1 VNAVPAGVGLGDRFA
16 SEIVGVLV
24 YPLVLLFPF
33 VMLYAA
39 MMDVLTMRIANTISL
54 GLAVAFFVVA
64 AIAGMP
70 AQQMLVHVGVGLAV
84 LVANMLLFHLR
95 LVGGGDAKLLAA
107 AALWVG
113 YEQLIPFIVYVTIF
127 GGVLALVLLAYRR
140 APAGALPL
148 PNWASRLHNPGEGM
162 PYGVAITAGAL
173 IVYPLTP
180 LPGLL
185 AA

>member
-1 VNAVPAGVGLGDRFA
+1 MSLA
-16 SEIVGVLV
+16 
-24 YPLVLLFPF
+24 YPLLFVFPF
-33 VMLYAA
+33 LMLYAA
-39 MMDVLTMRIANTISL
+39 AMDVLTMRIANTISIS
-54 GLAVAFFVVA
+54 LAAAFLLVA

-70 AQQMLVHVGVGLAV
+70 AQQILVHVGVALAV
-84 LVANMLLFHLR
+84 LLANMLLFQLR

-113 YEQLIPFIVYVTIF
+113 YEQLIPFLVYVTIF
-127 GGVLALVLLAYRR
+127 GGALALVLLAYRS
-140 APAGALPL
+140 APANALPL
-148 PNWASRLHNPGEGM
+148 PNWALRLHNRREGM

-173 IVYPLTP
+173 LVYPLTP

>member
-1 VNAVPAGVGLGDRFA
+1 MQTVAGGLRVSLA
-16 SEIVGVLV
+16 
-24 YPLVLLFPF
+24 YPLLFVFPF
-33 VMLYAA
+33 IMLYAA
-39 MMDVLTMRIANTISL
+39 AMDVLTMRIANTISI
-54 GLAVAFFVVA
+54 GLVGAFIFVA

-70 AQQMLVHVGVGLAV
+70 AQQMLVHIGVGLAV
-84 LVANMLLFHLR
+84 LLANMLLFQLR

-113 YEQLIPFIVYVTIF
+113 YEQLIPFLVYVTIF

-148 PNWASRLHNPGEGM
+148 PNWASRLHNPSEGM

-173 IVYPLTP
+173 VVYPLTP
-180 LPGLL
+180 LPVLL

>member
-1 VNAVPAGVGLGDRFA
+1 VSLA
-16 SEIVGVLV
+16 
-24 YPLVLLFPF
+24 YPLLFVFPF
-33 VMLYAA
+33 IMLYAA
-39 MMDVLTMRIANTISL
+39 AMDVLTMRIANSISI
-54 GLAVAFFVVA
+54 GLAAAFFVVA

-70 AQQMLVHVGVGLAV
+70 LQQMLVHVGVGLAV
-84 LVANMLLFHLR
+84 LVANMLLFQLR

-113 YEQLIPFIVYVTIF
+113 YEQLIPFLVYVTIF
-127 GGVLALVLLAYRR
+127 GGVLALVLLAYRF
-140 APAGALPL
+140 APADVLPL
-148 PNWASRLHNPGEGM
+148 PNWASRLHNRSEGM

-173 IVYPLTP
+173 VVYPLTP

>member
-1 VNAVPAGVGLGDRFA
+1 MDAQ
-16 SEIVGVLV
+16 
-24 YPLVLLFPF
+24 VLLFVFPF
-33 VMLYAA
+33 IMLCAA
-39 MMDVLTMRIANTISL
+39 MMDVLTMRIANTISIAL
-54 GLAVAFFVVA
+54 TAAFFVVA

-84 LVANMLLFHLR
+84 LLANMLLFQLR

-107 AALWVG
+107 AALWIG
-113 YEQLIPFIVYVTIF
+113 YEQLIPFVVYVTIF

-148 PNWASRLHNPGEGM
+148 PAWASRLHNRSEGL

-173 IVYPLTP
+173 VIYPLTP
-180 LPGLL
+180 LPILL
-185 AA
+185 SA

>member
-1 VNAVPAGVGLGDRFA
+1 VSLA
-16 SEIVGVLV
+16 
-24 YPLVLLFPF
+24 YPLLFIFPF
-33 VMLYAA
+33 MMLYAA
-39 MMDVLTMRIANTISL
+39 AMDVLTMRITNRVSI
-54 GLAVAFFVVA
+54 GLAAAFFIVA

-84 LVANMLLFHLR
+84 LVANMLLFQLR

-113 YEQLIPFIVYVTIF
+113 YEQLIPFLVYVTIF
-127 GGVLALVLLAYRR
+127 GGVLALVLLAYRF
-140 APAGALPL
+140 APADVLPL
-148 PNWASRLHNPGEGM
+148 PNWAIRLHNRSEGM

-173 IVYPLTP
+173 VVYPLTP
-180 LPGLL
+180 LPVLL

>member
-1 VNAVPAGVGLGDRFA
+1 
-16 SEIVGVLV
+16 
-24 YPLVLLFPF
+24 
-33 VMLYAA
+33 
-39 MMDVLTMRIANTISL
+39 
-54 GLAVAFFVVA
+54 
-64 AIAGMP
+64 
-70 AQQMLVHVGVGLAV
+70 MLVHVVVGLAV
-84 LVANMLLFHLR
+84 LIANLVLFQLR

-148 PNWASRLHNPGEGM
+148 PNWASRLHNRGEGM

-185 AA
+185 SA